1 MTTEQTDTVDA
12 MTTDDAAAPAVVVEE
27 VTPSARPA
35 AKRPKPQDR
44 KPKKTIKKKAK
55 VKTVVVKAAVVEKD
69 EETGESKTVT
79 PAEYGRRVTIHGVTV
94 TVPDRAL
101 GDFQT
106 TDDLSILGEAQEA
119 AENVDDELLAQALS
133 RISPL
138 LRRLIGYSGSQEVL
152 TVIRREHNGELNF
165 GHVMEFITELIDTL
179 SPNS

>member
-1 MTTEQTDTVDA
+1 MTTEQMDAVDA
-12 MTTDDAAAPAVVVEE
+12 MKTGDATAPAVVVEE

-44 KPKKTIKKKAK
+44 KPKKAPKKKTK
-55 VKTVVVKAAVVEKD
+55 VKVVVVRPAVVEKD
-69 EETGESKTVT
+69 EGTGEETTVS
-79 PAEYGRRVTIHGVTV
+79 PAEYGRQVTLHGVTV

-106 TDDLSILGEAQEA
+106 TDDLSVIGEAQEA
-119 AENVDDELLAQALS
+119 GEHVDDELLTHALS

-138 LRRLIGYSGSQEVL
+138 LRRLVGFSGSREVL
-152 TVIRREHNGELNF
+152 SALRRENDGELNF
-165 GHVMEFITELIDTL
+165 GHAGTYITELIEAL